1 MAEFPAPCRM
11 KFRSFCAM
19 MSQNIFRLD
28 NALAINHSGMLR
40 YNKEARIMKRAVSML
55 AVLLIITM
63 GCSTQPSPKKA
74 FKQFSAAMGQGDWS
88 TVWDMLSK
96 KSQKSFEDEG
106 YKKMK
111 ETLETL
117 PPDLKK
123 ERIAEL
129 GVTNEELMKMN
140 VKDFFMLIMKKTDAS
155 KEFVKSGGK
164 DEVERVQ
171 TGRNKARLKIKGKNE
186 VATMVMEGGA
196 WKMEFEED

>member
-1 MAEFPAPCRM
+1 
-11 KFRSFCAM
+11 
-19 MSQNIFRLD
+19 
-28 NALAINHSGMLR
+28 
-40 YNKEARIMKRAVSML
+40 MKRAAALL
-55 AVLLIITM
+55 AILLFIAT
-63 GCSTQPSPKKA
+63 GCSTQPSPKTA
-74 FKQFSAAMGQGDWS
+74 FKQFSSAMSQGNWAA
-88 TVWDMLSK
+88 VWDMLSK
-96 KSQKSFEDEG
+96 KSQKSFEEEG

-123 ERIAEL
+123 DKIAEL
-129 GVTNEELMKMN
+129 GVTNEELLKMN
-140 VKDFFMLIMKKTDAS
+140 VKDFFILIMKKTDAS

-171 TGRNKARLKIKGKNE
+171 IGRNKAKLKIRGKNE

>member
-1 MAEFPAPCRM
+1 
-11 KFRSFCAM
+11 
-19 MSQNIFRLD
+19 
-28 NALAINHSGMLR
+28 
-40 YNKEARIMKRAVSML
+40 MKRAVSLL
-55 AVLLIITM
+55 AVLLIITV

-74 FKQFSAAMGQGDWS
+74 FKQFSTAMSQGDWS
-88 TVWDMLSK
+88 TVWDMLTK

-106 YKKMK
+106 YKKIK
-111 ETLETL
+111 DTIEAL

-123 ERIAEL
+123 DKIVEL

-140 VKDFFMLIMKKTDAS
+140 VKDFFILIMKKTDAS

-171 TGRNKARLKIKGKNE
+171 LRRNKAKLKIKGKNE